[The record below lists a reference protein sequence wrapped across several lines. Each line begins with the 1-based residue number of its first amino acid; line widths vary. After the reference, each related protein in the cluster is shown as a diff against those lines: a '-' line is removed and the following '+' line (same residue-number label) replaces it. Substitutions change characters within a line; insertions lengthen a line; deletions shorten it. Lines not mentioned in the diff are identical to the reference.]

1 VAVRSLRRVL
11 LALGLLVGAAA
22 IAALAWLPG
31 AIERSQNQVTP
42 HGPFPIA
49 DAARALHETLEIAD
63 LHSDTL
69 LWHRDL
75 LERSGRG
82 HVDVPRLREGGV
94 ALQVFAAVTK
104 SPVGQN
110 YESND
115 AGSDQLT
122 ALVVLQRW
130 PRVTWS
136 SLLERAL
143 HQAERLH
150 EVAKRAPDQLLV
162 VRSRE
167 DLRALMARRAAG
179 GHVVGGLLALEGAH
193 VLEGRLSNLDRLY
206 EAGYRMLGLQ
216 HFFDNEVGGSLH
228 GQEKHGLTEFGREVV
243 QRAQAG
249 GWIVDVAHSSPAVV
263 DDVLD
268 LATEPVVVS
277 HTGLAG
283 ACDSP
288 GNLDDARLRRIARA
302 GGLVGVGFWKGAVCD
317 ASPVGVVRSILHAT
331 RTLGEAHVAL
341 GSDYDGSTTVSFDA
355 SELAVLT
362 QELLRA
368 GASEEEIRAV
378 MGANLLA
385 FLARHLP

>member
-1 VAVRSLRRVL
+1 VALPSLRSVL
-11 LALGLLVGAAA
+11 LTAGLLTGAAA
-22 IAALAWLPG
+22 IAALTWLPG
-31 AIERSQNQVTP
+31 AVERSQNQVVP
-42 HGPFPIA
+42 HSSFTIS
-49 DAARALHETLEIAD
+49 DSARALHDTLEVAD

-69 LWHRDL
+69 LWRRDP
-75 LERSGRG
+75 LERSSRG
-82 HVDVPRLREGGV
+82 HVDLPRLREGGV

-104 SPVGQN
+104 SPAGQN

-115 AGSDQLT
+115 ASSDQLT

-130 PRVTWS
+130 PRATWS

-143 HQAERLH
+143 HQATKLNDAAARG
-150 EVAKRAPDQLLV
+150 PDELLV
-162 VRSRE
+162 VRTRK
-167 DLRALMARRAAG
+167 DLQELLARRAAG
-179 GHVVGGLLALEGAH
+179 EPVVGGLLAIEGAH
-193 VLEGRLSNLDRLY
+193 ALEGRLENLDRLY

-216 HFFDNEVGGSLH
+216 HFFDNELGGSLH
-228 GQEKHGLTEFGREVV
+228 RREKLGLTEFGREVV
-243 QRAQAG
+243 RRAQAG

-263 DDVLD
+263 DDVLA

-288 GNLDDARLRRIARA
+288 RNLDDARLRRIAHA

-317 ASPVGVVRSILHAT
+317 TSPIGVVRSILHAT

-341 GSDYDGSTTVSFDA
+341 GSAYDGSTTVRFDS

-368 GASEEEIRAV
+368 GASEREVRAV
-378 MGANLLA
+378 MGENLLT
-385 FLARHLP
+385 FLDQHLP